1 MIFEIHSER
10 SANDKK
16 IFYYDNETNTLK
28 SEDGITF
35 EFPEGTVHDHN
46 LTPYRPFDKDHP
58 LKKSKNVQ
66 LLKIQMGLSCNYSC
80 DYCSQKFVERMPE
93 TSKKDIDAFME
104 MFDTLEFDEKKG
116 LAVEFWGGEPFVY
129 WKTMKPLAETIRD
142 RFEHWEN
149 KPRFSVITNGSILT
163 PEICDWLMMMD
174 FSVSISHDGPGQS
187 VRGPDPF
194 DDADQKKIILDFYR
208 AMTRLG
214 KGISFNPMMNSKNKS
229 RKEIY
234 EWFVNL
240 TGDPT
245 VKLGEGGIVDSY
257 DEDGMQNSL
266 QTKAE
271 HFEYRRTA
279 FSDIFSTGGQIG
291 FFGQLGKIDQ
301 FTQAVLSHS
310 NSKYLGQKCGMDDE
324 HTLAVDL
331 RGNVMTCQNVSA
343 AEMGK
348 NGESH
353 YGGNLKE
360 FEKVEIKTSTHWS
373 NRKECPKCPVLH
385 LCKGACMFLDKK
397 FWDISCANSYSD
409 NVALFA
415 VALARMTGYIPVL
428 IKHPELPLERQDI
441 WGTVYEH
448 KEDVKKKIIP
458 IKVVSEKIGEV
469 NGVEVYGKSRLADD
483 INTEITN

>member
-1 MIFEIHSER
+1 MS
-10 SANDKK
+10 
-16 IFYYDNETNTLK
+16 
-28 SEDGITF
+28 
-35 EFPEGTVHDHN
+35 
-46 LTPYRPFDKDHP
+46 
-58 LKKSKNVQ
+58 
-66 LLKIQMGLSCNYSC
+66 
-80 DYCSQKFVERMPE
+80 
-93 TSKKDIDAFME
+93 
-104 MFDTLEFDEKKG
+104 
-116 LAVEFWGGEPFVY
+116 
-129 WKTMKPLAETIRD
+129 
-142 RFEHWEN
+142 
-149 KPRFSVITNGSILT
+149 
-163 PEICDWLMMMD
+163 
-174 FSVSISHDGPGQS
+174 
-187 VRGPDPF
+187 
-194 DDADQKKIILDFYR
+194 
-208 AMTRLG
+208 RLG

-240 TGDPT
+240 TGDPNVT
-245 VKLGEGGIVDSY
+245 LGEGGIVDSY

-279 FSDIFSTGGQIG
+279 FSDIYATNGQIG

-343 AEMGK
+343 AEIGK

-448 KEDVKKKIIP
+448 KEEVKKKIIP
-458 IKVVSEKIGEV
+458 IKVVSEKVGEIE
-469 NGVEVYGKSRLADD
+469 GVEVYGKSRLADD